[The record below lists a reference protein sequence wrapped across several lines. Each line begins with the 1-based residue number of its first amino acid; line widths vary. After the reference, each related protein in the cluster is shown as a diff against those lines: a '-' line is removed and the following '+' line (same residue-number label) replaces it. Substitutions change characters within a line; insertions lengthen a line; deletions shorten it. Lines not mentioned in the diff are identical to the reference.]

1 MPSKHTGTPLHRLWE
16 RCAASGLQPATALEL
31 LSSLVL
37 LKQMEERR
45 QPGALAY
52 PGQQSLL
59 SPSILPENAR
69 WSVLRALQPET
80 RFRVLG
86 EEVLPWL
93 RAQDCGGANHFRAA
107 ALALPRAD
115 ALQEVTDLLDE
126 LFPSPERAEQWEQ
139 AYDALMRSA
148 EEAASAWA
156 KRSGAFFTPH
166 HLATLLAD
174 LLDPRPGESICDL
187 ACGNGRLLVS
197 AYKHLLGAWSDRQTC
212 RVSADG
218 RVLPMPRLQDLSR
231 KQQEQMGRTTLTGF
245 DIARESALQAWMH
258 LRCLGMEQPSIHVAD
273 TLGEAFNRRLVER
286 GGDLGGFDVLLGNP
300 PYHSSVDVQG
310 LGASLRALG
319 TTKAETLFVELAL
332 QCLRPGGRAAL
343 VVPEGVLFNTDKAH
357 TALRR
362 RLVEEHTLHAI
373 ISLPAKVFLPYTG
386 VKTDILVFSRGGE
399 TREVLCY
406 RAGADGRTLDARR
419 RPQPEQN
426 DLPDLLIHYWIHR
439 LNPTG
444 AWLRESQAL
453 ATCTGPAFITG
464 DAQLCW
470 ENVEPERINYH
481 YAFPLIEQ
489 GETDGEA
496 WFRGSIA
503 RPIEKPH
510 SWVVDRTQLM
520 DGNPLRVEMYEPTP
534 VPWGRPARAERRT
547 SPQVSSHRPTLAPQ
561 IAEAST
567 SQPRQG
573 ETLPSAEADE
583 APGVETVAQPS
594 LLLDQVD
601 LDPPQHPPTAAQA
614 RRRGR
619 QPRTSARQASPTAV
633 RRPLSFTDGE
643 DAPQWFDTSIR
654 PRAEA
659 ADNTEMR
666 CRPFC

>member
-1 MPSKHTGTPLHRLWE
+1 MPSKQSTGTPLHHLWE
-16 RCAASGLQPATALEL
+16 RCSASGLPPAAAFEL

-37 LKQMEERR
+37 LKQMEGRC
-45 QPGALAY
+45 QQGALAY
-52 PGQQSLL
+52 PGQQGLL
-59 SPSILPENAR
+59 SPSALPGNAR
-69 WSVLRALQPET
+69 WSALRALQPET
-80 RFRVLG
+80 RLRVLD

-93 RAQDCGGANHFRAA
+93 RAQDFGGANHFRDA
-107 ALALPRAD
+107 ALALPGAD
-115 ALQEVTDLLDE
+115 ALQDVMDLLDE
-126 LFPSPERAEQWEQ
+126 LFPSPEGAEQWEQ

-156 KRSGAFFTPH
+156 KRSGAFYTPS

-197 AYKHLLGAWSDRQTC
+197 AYKHLLGAWSDRQVC

-231 KQQEQMGRTTLTGF
+231 EQQEQLGRTSLAGF
-245 DIARESALQAWMH
+245 DIARASALQAWMH

-273 TLGEAFNRRLVER
+273 TLGEAFNRRLAER
-286 GGDLGGFDVLLGNP
+286 GGDLGGFDVIIANP
-300 PYHSSVDVQG
+300 PYHSSLDVQG

-343 VVPEGVLFNTDKAH
+343 VVPEGVLFNTDQAH
-357 TALRR
+357 TGLRR

-373 ISLPAKVFLPYTG
+373 VSLPAKVFLPYTG

-406 RAGADGRTLDARR
+406 QADTDGYTLDARR

-439 LNPTG
+439 LNPPG
-444 AWLRESQAL
+444 AWLRETQAL
-453 ATCTGPAFITG
+453 ATCTGPAFING
-464 DAQLCW
+464 DVQLCW
-470 ENVEPERINYH
+470 ENVEPERISYH

-489 GETDGEA
+489 GETEGEA

-520 DGNPLRVEMYEPTP
+520 DGNTLRVELYEPTP

-547 SPQVSSHRPTLAPQ
+547 SPPVSTNRPALAPHS
-561 IAEAST
+561 AEAST
-567 SQPRQG
+567 SPPRQG
-573 ETLPSAEADE
+573 KTLPSEGADK
-583 APGVETVAQPS
+583 APGVETVVQPH

-601 LDPPQHPPTAAQA
+601 LVPRQHPPDAA
-614 RRRGR
+614 
-619 QPRTSARQASPTAV
+619 

-643 DAPQWFDTSIR
+643 EVPQWFDTSIR